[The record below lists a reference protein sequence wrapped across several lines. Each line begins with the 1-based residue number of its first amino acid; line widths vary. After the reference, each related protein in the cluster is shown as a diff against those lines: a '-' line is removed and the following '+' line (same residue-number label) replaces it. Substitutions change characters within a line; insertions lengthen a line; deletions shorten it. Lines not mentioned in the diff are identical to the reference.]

1 MNYLH
6 AYHAGNFAD
15 VVKHV
20 LLLQLL
26 AQMSQKPK
34 PYYILDAYGGR
45 GLYSLA
51 SNEAKKTNEANNGVL
66 KLTEFVTKN
75 PNAQLPQAVQTYL
88 DDLKFAKHF
97 YDKHVYPGSPWWI
110 AHHIE
115 KQLAA
120 DIPIT
125 NRADAFEWKADEYDA
140 LNYQLHQLPIGIAH
154 RDAYEG
160 IVAVIPPAEKRGL
173 ILIDP
178 PFEQEHKDFSSLV
191 DLLVKAHKKWATGV
205 FALWYPLKNAEAV
218 ELFYKKMKRTHIR
231 RQLVLE
237 LNVFPPDIPMGLN
250 GTGMLIINP
259 PYQFDSHAEEI
270 LQFLQPIL
278 QHPDSPAM
286 SVEQKV
292 KVQWLVSE

>member
-26 AQMSQKPK
+26 EQMSQKPK
-34 PYYILDAYGGR
+34 PYYILDAYAGR

-51 SNEAKKTNEANNGVL
+51 STEAKKTGEAENGVA
-66 KLTEFVTKN
+66 KLADFVAKN
-75 PNAQLPQAVQTYL
+75 PQTRLPKAVQTYL
-88 DDLKFAKHF
+88 DDLNFAKSF
-97 YDKHVYPGSPWWI
+97 YDKHVYPGSPWWV

-115 KQLAA
+115 KENAK
-120 DIPIT
+120 DIPIS

-160 IVAVIPPAEKRGL
+160 VIAVIPPAEKRGL

-178 PFEQEHKDFSSLV
+178 PFEQEHKDFSTLV
-191 DLLVKAHKKWATGV
+191 DLLVKAQKKWATGV
-205 FALWYPLKNAEAV
+205 FALWYPLKNLDAV
-218 ELFYKKMKRTHIR
+218 ELFYKKMKRTDIR
-231 RQLVLE
+231 RQLVVE

-259 PYQFDSHAEEI
+259 PFKFDSKAEEI

-278 QHPDSPAM
+278 QHADSPAM

-292 KVQWLVSE
+292 KVQWLVGE

>member
-1 MNYLH
+1 MNYQH
-6 AYHAGNFAD
+6 SYHAGNFAD

-26 AQMSQKPK
+26 EQMSQKPK
-34 PYYILDAYGGR
+34 PYYILDAYAGR

-51 SNEAKKTNEANNGVL
+51 SLEAKKTGEAVNGVN
-66 KLTEFVTKN
+66 KLMDFVAKN
-75 PNAQLPQAVQTYL
+75 PNTPLPPAVQTYL
-88 DDLKFAKHF
+88 DDLQYAKGF

-110 AHHIE
+110 AHHINKE
-115 KQLAA
+115 QAKPT
-120 DIPIT
+120 PIE

-160 IVAVIPPAEKRGL
+160 VVAVVPPMEKRGL

-178 PFEQEHKDFSSLV
+178 PFEQEHKDFSTLV
-191 DLLVKAHKKWATGV
+191 DMLVKAHKKWATGV
-205 FALWYPLKNAEAV
+205 YVLWYPLKNVDAV
-218 ELFYKKMKRTHIR
+218 ELFYKKMKRTDIR
-231 RQLVLE
+231 RQLILE

-250 GTGMLIINP
+250 GTGMLVINP
-259 PYQFDSHAEEI
+259 PFKFDSKAEEI

-292 KVQWLVSE
+292 KVQWLVGE

>member
-26 AQMSQKPK
+26 EQMSQKPK
-34 PYYILDAYGGR
+34 PYYILDAYAGR

-51 SNEAKKTNEANNGVL
+51 STEAKKTGEAENGVA
-66 KLTEFVTKN
+66 KLADFVAKN
-75 PNAQLPQAVQTYL
+75 PQTRLPKAVQTYL
-88 DDLKFAKHF
+88 DDLNFAKSF
-97 YDKHVYPGSPWWI
+97 YDKHVYPGSPWWV

-115 KQLAA
+115 KENAK
-120 DIPIT
+120 DIPIS

-160 IVAVIPPAEKRGL
+160 VIAVIPPAEKRGL

-178 PFEQEHKDFSSLV
+178 PFEQ
-191 DLLVKAHKKWATGV
+191 
-205 FALWYPLKNAEAV
+205 
-218 ELFYKKMKRTHIR
+218 
-231 RQLVLE
+231 
-237 LNVFPPDIPMGLN
+237 
-250 GTGMLIINP
+250 
-259 PYQFDSHAEEI
+259 
-270 LQFLQPIL
+270 
-278 QHPDSPAM
+278 
-286 SVEQKV
+286 
-292 KVQWLVSE
+292 